1 MAVYNQIS
9 SNRDFAQKI
18 WNSFSDG
25 KAITSDR
32 NYNLVYPAKLMG
44 EAGGSVPVMLLNS
57 NSARSN
63 IGQGLRSSIYL
74 PMPVGLDFSDGA
86 SYNDAELGVMGTAAL
101 NAVRAVKENGV
112 SGAAQ
117 KAISQLGGSDG
128 ISALVKQAS
137 GAAGSLGLS
146 ALPESAAQGVGIG
159 LGSQV
164 NKNITTEFTG
174 VSTRAYSFQYKMVAS
189 SQGEAETISLITK
202 ALRLGMYPEKDSEFI
217 LKYPPT
223 WTIRF
228 LKGGNDLKHIPKI
241 FECYLTD
248 VKTTFNQS
256 AASFFKDGAPV
267 EVDLSFSFKE
277 TRALTADDIIKLE
290 QTSA

>member
-25 KAITSDR
+25 KAISSDR

-86 SYNDAELGVMGTAAL
+86 SYNDAELGVSGTTSLNSVKAL
-101 NAVRAVKENGV
+101 KSGV
-112 SGAAQ
+112 GGITKSI
-117 KAISQLGGSDG
+117 KKLGSEAG
-128 ISALVKQAS
+128 IDNLVKQVG
-137 GAAGSLGLS
+137 GAAGATGLS
-146 ALPESAAQGVGIG
+146 ALPESVAQGVGVG
-159 LGSQV
+159 LGTQV

-189 SQGEAETISLITK
+189 SQSEAETISLITK

-290 QTSA
+290 QTSV

>member
-1 MAVYNQIS
+1 MSVYNQKS

-18 WNSFSDG
+18 WNSFSEG
-25 KAITSDR
+25 KANTSDR

-44 EAGGSVPVMLLNS
+44 EVGASIPVMLLNS
-57 NSARSN
+57 NSSRSN
-63 IGQGLRSSIYL
+63 IGQGNRSSIYL

-86 SYNDAELGVMGTAAL
+86 SYNDAELGVMGTASL
-101 NAVRAVKENGV
+101 NAVRAVKGDGGGTNSLLQNLGTEEGIGDLVNQV
-112 SGAAQ
+112 TGAGTAT
-117 KAISQLGGSDG
+117 
-128 ISALVKQAS
+128 ALN
-137 GAAGSLGLS
+137 
-146 ALPESAAQGVGIG
+146 ALPESAASGVGIG
-159 LGSQV
+159 LGSAV

-174 VSTRAYSFQYKMVAS
+174 VSTRAFSFQYKMVAS

-228 LKGGNDLKHIPKI
+228 LRNGQDLKHIPKI

-256 AASFFKDGAPV
+256 AASFFNDGAPV
-267 EVDLSFSFKE
+267 EVDLGFSFKE

-290 QTSA
+290 QTQI

>member
-1 MAVYNQIS
+1 MSVYNQIS

-18 WNSFSDG
+18 WNSFSEG
-25 KAITSDR
+25 KASTSDR

-44 EAGGSVPVMLLNS
+44 EVGASIPVMLLNS
-57 NSARSN
+57 NSSRSN
-63 IGQGLRSSIYL
+63 IGQGNRSSIYL

-86 SYNDAELGVMGTAAL
+86 SYNDAELGVMGTSSL
-101 NAVRAVKENGV
+101 NSVKSLKGGLSGISKSIEKLSSEDGIKDLIKQV
-112 SGAAQ
+112 GGAA
-117 KAISQLGGSDG
+117 
-128 ISALVKQAS
+128 SAA
-137 GAAGSLGLS
+137 GLS
-146 ALPESAAQGVGIG
+146 AGPESIAQGVGIG
-159 LGSQV
+159 LGAAV

-189 SQGEAETISLITK
+189 TQGEAETISLITK

-228 LKGGNDLKHIPKI
+228 LRNGQDLKHIPKI

-256 AASFFKDGAPV
+256 ASSFFNDGAPV

-290 QTSA
+290 QTQI